1 MADRLPELDRWI
13 VRLRELGTLAQRA
26 APAVARAVEAD
37 ILDHVR
43 RGVGPDGTPWP
54 ATADGHLPLQG
65 VAKDLRVRA
74 IGTSVVATLEGV
86 HARHHLG
93 AVRGGVKRPIL
104 PTRRM
109 PDSMTRAVRGVV
121 EAEIRRAIGGGS

>member
-1 MADRLPELDRWI
+1 MADGLPELDRWI
-13 VRLRELGTLAQRA
+13 ERLREMGSLAERS

-37 ILDHVR
+37 ILEHVS
-43 RGVGPDGTPWP
+43 RGVGPDGAPWP
-54 ATADGHLPLQG
+54 PTADGHLPLQG

-74 IGTSVVATLEGV
+74 VGTTVVATLEGV

-93 AVRGGVKRPIL
+93 AVRGGKKRPIL

-109 PDSMTRAVRGVV
+109 PDSMTRAVRRVV
-121 EAEIRRAIGGGS
+121 EDEFRRELGGLR